1 MKKEDIPLRT
11 SLKLMYLLFFWGVFT
26 LVMANGYKEK
36 GYTRK
41 YREAWKFMK
50 IGFSIS
56 VALLILVVAVF
67 Y

>member
-1 MKKEDIPLRT
+1 
-11 SLKLMYLLFFWGVFT
+11 MYLLFFWGVFT
-26 LVMANGYKEK
+26 LVMANGYKEN